1 MIGAWLL
8 LACLGPEQST
18 HQTKSWE
25 ILSIHQ
31 DGSLLDVRF
40 SQSNTG
46 MIAGQGRVRLDWVP
60 LNTTG
65 IQYARHALPGDIQ
78 WGSDGIW
85 IGPDSLKNTQGDW
98 SLQIQSDP
106 MNARVQIKNTLTT
119 PSKSSGNDW
128 DIETLFAGPIT
139 GVLRSGS
146 QAPVL
151 SGYALGVQRQ
161 GSNPPGLRG
170 TQRIGA
176 TVLGKDISIGIDQSG
191 AQALAFAVI
200 GGERLNAT
208 TAVLQKNTGGI
219 HLDFRPATDLEVNIR
234 PKRPHLQSDPWNHL
248 YSVERWIAGVR
259 FGRPVRRLRAG
270 HAEVRLGERRINAQ
284 AVISVNDFK

>member
-18 HQTKSWE
+18 HQTQSWE
-25 ILSIHQ
+25 ILSIQQ

-60 LNTTG
+60 LNTTA

-78 WGSDGIW
+78 WGSGGIW
-85 IGPDSLKNTQGDW
+85 VGPDSLTSTQGDW

-128 DIETLFAGPIT
+128 DIKTLFAGPIT

-146 QAPVL
+146 QSPVL

-200 GGERLNAT
+200 GGKRLDAT

-234 PKRPHLQSDPWNHL
+234 PKKPHLQSDPWNHL
-248 YSVERWIAGVR
+248 YSVERWIAGIR